1 MKKRVVSWLLV
12 VLMLTSLL
20 PTSVLAEMAEG
31 AAQAPAAEEVLPE
44 TPEVPESPESPG
56 TPEEPAQPETSE
68 QPEQP
73 EGEEQTSAPQ
83 LAPQSAAIAVQ
94 ALSGSGT
101 AENPYL
107 ITSAEDFAAITSSN
121 NSGYFKLTSD
131 ITVTKP
137 CGTTFRGTFDG
148 DGHTVT
154 LTLNVTSGNA
164 GLFGE
169 TGGGA
174 VIKNLTVDADVT
186 STAGSNYAATAGLVG
201 KVSGSTT
208 VENCGVTGTASN
220 TSTSSSPVYV
230 GGLIGYLTGNCTV
243 TNSYSQATVSNTN
256 SASSSSTGGFLGKT
270 SNYYTLTVKNCYSS
284 GDVTANKG
292 YAGGFTGYVY
302 CSSSYK
308 HIYENC
314 YAAGTVQVTGASSN
328 ACGFAYSYAY
338 SGYTFTHCYYNN
350 SANTS
355 GCNRSDAGIAG
366 KTTDEL
372 KDLALTLGDAFQ
384 PDTVNLNNGYPIL
397 SWQYIDPDAKHTV
410 SFELSPIGSVLTWNK
425 EVQAVSA
432 DGKYTFADVGMG
444 QYDYSVT
451 NEAGDYAAKSG
462 TVTVKGKDVTERV
475 ELVQNRH
482 KLSFNVQPENAEL
495 TVKSGTT
502 ELTAESENTYSVVN
516 GTYTYTAELF
526 GYKTAQGSV
535 AVDRADK
542 THTVTM
548 QAEPA
553 VTVTFANA
561 DKGQLTV
568 VTGERTMSP
577 DKNGAYALPVG
588 YRYDW
593 TFKSANYAKQTG
605 SIDLTGITE
614 DGTRTVTIPL
624 AEKTAWGGADDIVA
638 PTKVGDV
645 YQIGSGGELAWFAQE
660 VNAGRGAAYN
670 AVLTKDIDLGDEPWT
685 PIGQYARNAYKG
697 VFDGQGY
704 TIKRLKITGSTSN
717 HYGLFGV
724 VGSGTVRNLTV
735 EGTVTV
741 TGSGSSSYGI
751 AGIVG
756 TMNDGTTGTVEN
768 CVNKAT
774 ISGTQNVGGI
784 VGYVAGGNYASS
796 KEITGCVNTGTVSSN
811 SYNAGGIVG
820 YINGQ
825 VTVDSCYNRGNCTSG
840 SYRAGGIAA
849 YLYSSYATV
858 KNCYTTGVTK
868 VAYGSNACAVVGN
881 KSSGAMKDCFYLSGL
896 TADANATAKTSDEL
910 KALAAALGDAFVAA
924 PKGLND
930 GYPVLRWQIPTYA
943 VTFTVAPADAVV
955 TIDGQTGT
963 HTGGQWVFKLP
974 DGTYTYTVSAFG
986 YVQQSGT
993 VTVSE
998 KALAKDVTLTTDD
1011 KRTVTFTVTPAEA
1024 NAAVTVTWNGDG
1036 HTVAAQND
1044 GSYLLPE
1051 GAYTYTVKAKGYAKV
1066 VEPLNVAES
1075 KTISVTLTPSAAWD
1089 GETRDEKPSGE
1100 GTKAAP
1106 YQIGSGAELAWLANA
1121 VNDASSG
1128 TKFYVVLTDDIDLGN
1143 QPWTPIG
1150 RDFHEFSGA
1159 FDGNGHVVEGLKV
1172 SNVADAGLFG
1182 AAKGA
1187 AIKNLVVRGSVIG
1200 TDNAAGI
1207 LAVAKDGAC
1216 TIENCGNEATVTV
1229 TKSRGGYAGGIL
1241 GSTSA
1246 NVQIARC
1253 YNSGIVT
1260 STGNNSYSRAGGIV
1274 GYISGNGE
1282 AKVNTC
1288 YNTGN
1293 ITSDSYAAGVFA
1305 GYSLSLT
1312 VSSCYNTGK
1321 ISGKSLSYTGAFTT
1335 GSSDTAENSFYLAGS
1350 IPTGAKTN
1358 DATPISDGAELL
1370 DKLGA
1375 DNWKTVRGVNNGY
1388 PILKWQKDETPAA
1401 KVTMAKNIRF
1411 AREEFDTDDG
1421 DVASL
1426 PTGVLL
1432 WDVAEGKTY
1441 TYTITLWQMAQSWTP
1456 LDEDGLAEYNAITG
1470 ETTDFPS
1477 LEKLE
1482 YVNTTAVIGRMS
1494 EEQRT
1499 QLDKLD
1505 AAVQAAE
1512 NDPED
1517 VKGEGL
1523 YQAMERRAAFIVSLA
1538 KTEDLGAYESQLTF
1552 VEDIAHVSGGEYD
1565 LSGRFAARGDGVYYA
1580 SVAEETDGQ
1589 TVCCSVTKAEQIV
1602 GDQGPYNRMTAVTDV
1617 KWDGTKATWT
1627 GKIDFSGYYRID
1639 LYTVEGK
1646 GTAADYTHF
1655 KTFELSGNYT
1665 SANFANAFA
1674 AGKKYAFTVTA
1685 IGDQSLLEERGLTD
1699 SITSAYSDVYDP
1711 AASTGNPGKK
1721 EWEEISSAEDWIALA
1736 NVKDEPTGDTG
1747 SPNKQQVEWGKNY
1760 RLTADIDFSKLT
1772 AAEQTKTKSIGRITY
1787 PFMGEFD
1794 GQGHKIT
1801 GLTLSNNDSG
1811 LFWYT
1816 GATAYIHDLTI
1827 DGANVLF
1834 SDNAAVLVHNNYGR
1848 MERCAVVNT
1857 NITAD
1862 TGAVLGGMVSR
1873 NYGIIRSS
1881 YVQGGT
1887 LTSNSLTA
1895 TGHAGFVGANETGGQ
1910 IEGCW
1915 TSMAVNTTSEYAG
1928 GFVGLG
1934 YGGTIKNCFALGN
1947 VNARGYSGGFVGR
1960 SVYGGNTYE
1969 NCYAAGVVTVSGEQG
1984 NGFIGGNKPDS
1995 AFQYDQ
2001 SKGITNC
2008 YFNIASASAEAYGA
2022 TGKSLDE
2029 MRAGSFLTA
2038 ISGSVSGVWGQAAD
2052 KNSGLPYLLGVSVP
2066 ETAVTAKI
2074 TVKLAIASYD
2084 KNGYTFNRMGD
2095 VITVTMDSNGNTR
2108 LVDLMDEAQRQGLL
2122 TYSYASTSTFGRFI
2136 HTINGHEVD
2145 APDGWMFAIN
2155 DTLSNVSASLATV
2168 KNGDQVLW
2176 FEGTTENRFQGPSWE
2191 ELTGTPAAISWVD
2204 IKTVDDLLKLA
2215 NATDAET
2222 LGKNYRLKD
2231 DLDLTG
2237 TPFSG
2242 IGSAANPFTG
2252 MFDGQGSTISNVTIN
2267 APDGVN
2273 VGFFNAIKGA
2283 TIRDLK
2289 LVNVQITGK
2298 ENVGGLVGNA
2308 QVQLDSNDLSKNVA
2322 NLIGGCSVSGKV
2334 TGEKNV
2340 GGLVGLNGGET
2351 DQHTL
2356 FSIASAI
2363 DKSTANVEVS
2373 GTEMTGGL
2381 VGRNNGTIT
2390 KSSSGDTVKGTTTT
2404 GGLVGDS
2411 SGDIYDSHTSCTV
2424 AGSSH
2429 TGGFVGSSDGA
2440 VKDCYSIGDVSGTD
2454 YTGGFAGVISR
2465 AEDVVSAG
2473 QVTIVGTPTQGY
2485 NGGFAGKLYGM
2496 VAGLDSQITVKDV
2509 SANCMQPNGA
2519 LLPVVGNAIDFSGE
2533 AQKAALEKMKLKS
2546 NAEVKAA
2553 LKKLFPDPMQVMDTI
2568 AAANTGRAAD
2578 WWAMDMG
2585 AYAKAYPH
2593 KGVGLTAEAKQ
2604 NYINAAITAIQSAAA
2619 TDTAYDKAILALTA
2633 NGVDVTKLYPVNSNT
2648 PLNAI
2653 ELLNKTGKSTSAWS
2667 APYTLAAYNQANFA
2681 GTDGYEKQLVNALLD
2696 AQGADGSWNESGTT
2710 DTTANVLMG
2719 LAFYASDSRVKAAID
2734 KGVSYLETQLGDGG
2748 VYSDAFSGPNVN
2760 STAMVIIGLTAVGV
2774 DPEKDE
2780 RFIKNGMSVVEGLM
2794 SFALAD
2800 NTGFGFTDNVH
2811 YNDTATEQAFRALI
2825 ALAQYKATGKAFNVY
2840 DFSAVKTE
2848 PSHATGAGETEKPS
2862 EEPTQGEDI
2871 TVTVT
2876 ISTPD
2881 GTWLSKSVTVKKGST
2896 VYHAFTKALKGSGIT
2911 AVGAESGYIR
2921 SMTKGGVTY
2930 GEFTSGP
2937 NSGWLYKVNG
2947 RLPSLP
2953 LTQQAVADK
2962 DYVLWY
2968 YTSDWKTDPDAGKM
2982 GDEEVT
2988 AADVIKLI
2996 DAIGTVSKYSGNAI
3010 AAARTAYNKLPA
3022 DQRKLVTNYD
3032 KLAAAEAAY
3041 AEILKALRED
3051 ETQTGDATGW
3061 RKTHSDTLDAIKTG
3075 ELAFGSEWL
3084 VIALARSGRDV
3095 PDSYYDSVV
3104 KAVQSAKGQLSD
3116 KKSTEYARTILAL
3129 TAIGKDPTDVGGYDL
3144 LARLADMDDVT
3155 YQGINGAIFAL
3166 LALDSGK
3173 YDVPA
3178 AAEGGTQ
3185 VTRDG
3190 LVAYILAQQLSD
3202 GGWALS
3208 GTSADPD
3215 VTAMALQALAPYRT
3229 GDETV
3234 DAAVDKGVQL
3244 LSDMQLSDGG
3254 YSSWGTLNSESCA
3267 QVLIALATLGIDPV
3281 SDSRFVKNG
3290 LTVLDA
3296 LLAYA
3301 VSGGFR
3307 HTVDGEADAIA
3318 TEQALCAL
3326 TSYARLLDGK
3336 TALYDMTDV
3345 LGGQMPDD
3353 ADNDTNEQP
3362 AKTTPVVMWIVLGAA
3377 AVAGSGA
3384 LALTR
3389 RRKVK

>member
-1 MKKRVVSWLLV
+1 MKKRVVSLLLALV
-12 VLMLTSLL
+12 MLTSLL
-20 PTSVLAEMAEG
+20 PTAVWAEDAYSVAPDSETQDVRQEQDKQDEQEKQEQEKSEEQEDPALAQQPML
-31 AAQAPAAEEVLPE
+31 AAVMPAAATL
-44 TPEVPESPESPG
+44 
-56 TPEEPAQPETSE
+56 
-68 QPEQP
+68 
-73 EGEEQTSAPQ
+73 EGK
-83 LAPQSAAIAVQ
+83 
-94 ALSGSGT
+94 GT
-101 AENPYL
+101 ATEPYL
-107 ITSAEDFAAITSSN
+107 ISTAEDFAAITWQNSSE
-121 NSGYFKLTSD
+121 YFKLTDS

-137 CGTTFRGTFDG
+137 CDDIFKGTFDG
-148 DGHTVT
+148 DGYTVT
-154 LTLNVTSGNA
+154 LQLDVTSGNA
-164 GLFGE
+164 GLFAK
-169 TGGGA
+169 TGSGA
-174 VIKNLTVDADVT
+174 VIKNVIVDANVT
-186 STAGSNYAATAGLVG
+186 SSVYSYTSSYFGAAGLVG
-201 KVSGSTT
+201 YVDGKTT
-208 VENCGVTGTASN
+208 IDHCGVTGTVKGI
-220 TSTSSSPVYV
+220 STSSSYAAYV
-230 GGLIGYLTGNCTV
+230 GGLIGVISDKCEI
-243 TNSYSQATVSNTN
+243 TNSYVSATVENANKYSG
-256 SASSSSTGGFLGKT
+256 SYTGGFLGRT
-270 SNYYTLTVKNCYSS
+270 SSTYTLSVTNCYAS
-284 GDVTANKG
+284 GDVTADGG

-302 CSSSYK
+302 CSNSNK
-308 HIYENC
+308 HTYENC
-314 YAAGTVQVTGASSN
+314 YAAGTVKVTASTGN
-328 ACGFAYSYAY
+328 GFGFAYSYAY
-338 SGYTFTHCYYNN
+338 ASTGYSFTNCYYNN
-350 SANTS
+350 TANSEGCNKTDTTITGKSANELK
-355 GCNRSDAGIAG
+355 ALAG
-366 KTTDEL
+366 KLGEAYQ
-372 KDLALTLGDAFQ
+372 KDAASING
-384 PDTVNLNNGYPIL
+384 GYPIL
-397 SWQYIDPDAKHTV
+397 TWQYNDPNASPTVIVTVMPAEAKLVWDGEEQTGGTNGVYTLTAQTQGPHTYTV
-410 SFELSPIGSVLTWNK
+410 S
-425 EVQAVSA
+425 
-432 DGKYTFADVGMG
+432 Y
-444 QYDYSVT
+444 
-451 NEAGDYAAKSG
+451 EAGDYAAQTG
-462 TVTVKGKDVTERV
+462 TITVKSSDMKKTFTLAPNYYTLTFEGVPSDG
-475 ELVQNRH
+475 
-482 KLSFNVQPENAEL
+482 EL
-495 TVKSGTT
+495 TVKNSASET
-502 ELTAESENTYSVVN
+502 LTGKSNVYNVPKGDYTYSVT
-516 GTYTYTAELF
+516 GAF
-526 GYKTAQGSV
+526 GYQ
-535 AVDRADK
+535 DK
-542 THTVTM
+542 TDGTVHIVPGGGAVTETVQMVKRDSATVRFTYAEDAAPTIKVAYAKSAWNNKVTM
-548 QAEPA
+548 SAG
-553 VTVTFANA
+553 A
-561 DKGQLTV
+561 DGSYL
-568 VTGERTMSP
+568 
-577 DKNGAYALPVG
+577 LPVG
-588 YRYDW
+588 YKYEW
-593 TFKSANYAKQTG
+593 TFDSAKYVAQSG
-605 SIDLTGITE
+605 VIDLVDAEAGSEKSI
-614 DGTRTVTIPL
+614 VIPMSPKP
-624 AEKTAWGGADDIVA
+624 A
-638 PTKVGDV
+638 
-645 YQIGSGGELAWFAQE
+645 GSGTKDNPYLIAKADQLRWFAAQ
-660 VNAGRGAAYN
+660 VNDNSKSTICAQ
-670 AVLTKDIDLGDEPWT
+670 LTDHIDLESKEWT
-685 PIGQYARNAYKG
+685 PIGKSSSYAYTG
-697 VFDGQGY
+697 TFDGAGY
-704 TIKRLKITGSTSN
+704 TVTGLNITGTATRN
-717 HYGLFGV
+717 CGLFGYVYGGV
-724 VGSGTVRNLTV
+724 VKNLTV
-735 EGTVTV
+735 KGTITL
-741 TGSGSSSYGI
+741 TGNGGSSYG
-751 AGIVG
+751 AGGIVG
-756 TMNDGTTGTVEN
+756 QLSGQTGAIRNCRSDVTVQ
-768 CVNKAT
+768 
-774 ISGTQNVGGI
+774 GGQNVGGI
-784 VGYVAGGNYASS
+784 VGYVAGEYNTATKS
-796 KEITGCVNTGTVSSN
+796 ITGCVNTGAISSN
-811 SYNAGGIVG
+811 GYNAGGIVG
-820 YINGQ
+820 YISGQ

-881 KSSGAMKDCFYLSGL
+881 KSSGTMKDCFYLSGL
-896 TADANATAKTSDEL
+896 TADANATAKTSDGL
-910 KALAAALGDAFVAA
+910 KALAPTLGELFMSA
-924 PKGLND
+924 PEGMNE
-930 GYPVLRWQIPTYA
+930 GYPILKWEVPTYEVAFTVSPANAA
-943 VTFTVAPADAVV
+943 VT
-955 TIDGQTGT
+955 INGQTGT
-963 HTGGQWVFKLP
+963 QSGNEWLFKLP
-974 DGTYTYTVSAFG
+974 NGTYEYTVSAFG
-986 YVQQSGT
+986 YADETGS
-993 VTVSE
+993 VTVNGTE
-998 KALAKDVTLTTDD
+998 QTVNVTLTAVET
-1011 KRTVTFTVTPAEA
+1011 RTVKFDITPAGA
-1024 NAAVTVTWNGDG
+1024 NAAVTVTWNGGDR
-1036 HTVAAQND
+1036 TVDAEND
-1044 GSYLLPE
+1044 GSYLLPD

-1066 VEPLNVAES
+1066 VKPLDVTKDE
-1075 KTISVTLTPSAAWD
+1075 TIPVTLTPSTAWD
-1089 GETRDEKPSGE
+1089 GETRNEKPGGE
-1100 GTKAAP
+1100 GTEAAP
-1106 YQIGSGAELAWLANA
+1106 YQIGSGAELAWLADKVNNA
-1121 VNDASSG
+1121 SG
-1128 TKFYVVLTDDIDLGN
+1128 VTKLYVVLTDDIDLDN

-1150 RDFHEFSGA
+1150 KDFHEFSGV
-1159 FDGNGHVVEGLKV
+1159 FDGGGYVVEGLNV
-1172 SNVADAGLFG
+1172 SNAADAGLFG

-1187 AIKNLVVRGSVIG
+1187 AIKNLVVRGSVTG

-1207 LAVAKDGAC
+1207 LAKAGNEAC
-1216 TIENCGNEATVTV
+1216 TIENCGSEATVTGVNNAAGILARNNYYNPGTAIVGCYNTGSIAV
-1229 TKSRGGYAGGIL
+1229 TKSTGYAGGIA
-1241 GSTSA
+1241 GSGSGDVAVTDCYNVGEINGGNAGGIRGQSGGTSA
-1246 NVQIARC
+1246 SAIKNC
-1253 YNSGIVT
+1253 YNSGKVVDDGEKK
-1260 STGNNSYSRAGGIV
+1260 TGAIAPGTRNNLT
-1274 GYISGNGE
+1274 N
-1282 AKVNTC
+1282 C
-1288 YNTGN
+1288 Y
-1293 ITSDSYAAGVFA
+1293 Y
-1305 GYSLSLT
+1305 L
-1312 VSSCYNTGK
+1312 NTGK
-1321 ISGKSLSYTGAFTT
+1321 DSNTSGA
-1335 GSSDTAENSFYLAGS
+1335 TA
-1350 IPTGAKTN
+1350 
-1358 DATPISDGAELL
+1358 ISDGAGLL
-1370 DKLGA
+1370 EKLGA
-1375 DNWKTVRGVNNGY
+1375 GNWKTVRGVNNGY

-1401 KVTMAKNIRF
+1401 EVTMTMAGNIRF
-1411 AREEFDTDDG
+1411 AREELDTGDG
-1421 DVASL
+1421 DVTSL

-1512 NDPED
+1512 NDPKD
-1517 VKGEGL
+1517 VTGEGL
-1523 YQAMERRAAFIVSLA
+1523 YQAMESRAAFIVKLA
-1538 KTEDLGAYESQLTF
+1538 ATAELGTYESQLTF
-1552 VEDIAHVSGGEYD
+1552 VEDIAHVSGEEYD
-1565 LSGRFAARGDGVYYA
+1565 LSGRFAALGDGVYYA

-1589 TVCCSVTKAEQIV
+1589 TVCCDIKTAEPRIV
-1602 GDQGPYNRMTAVTDV
+1602 GYQEPYNRMTAVTDV

-1736 NVKDEPTGDTG
+1736 NVKDEPTGGTG

-1772 AAEQTKTKSIGRITY
+1772 AAQQTKTKSIGRITY

-1811 LFWYT
+1811 LFWYA

-1827 DGANVLF
+1827 EGANVLF
-1834 SDNAAVLVHNNYGR
+1834 SDNAAVLAHNNYGR
-1848 MERCAVVNT
+1848 IEKCAVVNT

-1881 YVQGGT
+1881 CVQGGT

-1895 TGHAGFVGANETGGQ
+1895 TGHAGFVGANEQGGL
-1910 IEGCW
+1910 IESCW
-1915 TSMAVNTTSEYAG
+1915 TSMAVNTSSEYAG

-1934 YGGTIKNCFALGN
+1934 YGSTIKNCFALGN

-1960 SVYGGNTYE
+1960 SVYSGNTYE

-1995 AFQYDQ
+1995 AFQSDQ

-2008 YFNIASASAEAYGA
+2008 YFNSASASAEAYGA

-2038 ISGSVSGVWGQAAD
+2038 ISRGVSGVWEQAAD

-2084 KNGYTFNRMGD
+2084 KNSYTFNRMGD
-2095 VITVTMDSNGNTR
+2095 VITVTMDSTGNTR

-2122 TYSYASTSTFGRFI
+2122 TYGYATTSTFGRFI

-2237 TPFSG
+2237 TPFRG

-2252 MFDGQGSTISNVTIN
+2252 MFDGQGSIISNVTIN
-2267 APDGVN
+2267 TPDGVN

-2390 KSSSGDTVKGTTTT
+2390 KSSSGGTVKGTTTT

-2424 AGSSH
+2424 AGSSR
-2429 TGGFVGSSDGA
+2429 TGGFVGFSDGA

-2496 VAGLDSQITVKDV
+2496 VAGLDSQITVKNV

-2653 ELLNKTGKSTSAWS
+2653 ELLNKTGKSASAWS

-2696 AQGADGSWNESGTT
+2696 AQEADGSWNEWGTT

-2800 NTGFGFTDNVH
+2800 NTGFGFTDNVR

-2848 PSHATGAGETEKPS
+2848 PSHATGVGEGEMPP
-2862 EEPTQGEDI
+2862 EEPVEGDDI

-2881 GTWLSKSVTVKKGST
+2881 GTWLNKSVTIKKGST
-2896 VYHAFTKALKGSGIT
+2896 VYHAFTKALEGSGIT
-2911 AVGAESGYIR
+2911 AVGAASGYIR
-2921 SMTKGGVTY
+2921 SMTKDGVTY

-2947 RLPSLP
+2947 RLPSVP
-2953 LTQQAVADK
+2953 LTQKAVADR

-2968 YTSDWKTDPDAGKM
+2968 YTTDWKADPDAAKM
-2982 GDEEVT
+2982 AEEEVT

-2996 DAIGTVSKYSGNAI
+2996 NAIGTVTKNSGNAI
-3010 AAARTAYNKLPA
+3010 AAARAAYNKLPA
-3022 DQRKLVTNYD
+3022 DQKALVTNYD
-3032 KLAAAEAAY
+3032 KLLAAEAAY
-3041 AEILKALRED
+3041 AEILKALQEGED
-3051 ETQTGDATGW
+3051 KTDSASW
-3061 RKTHSDTLDAIKTG
+3061 RKTYSDALDAVKTE
-3075 ELAFGSEWL
+3075 ELTFGSEWL
-3084 VIALARSGRDV
+3084 AIALARSGRSV

-3104 KAVQSAKGQLSD
+3104 KAVQDAKGQLSD
-3116 KKSTEYARTILAL
+3116 RKFTEYSRTILAL

-3144 LARLADMDDVT
+3144 LSKLADMDDVT

-3166 LALDSGK
+3166 IALDSGK
-3173 YDVPA
+3173 YDVPT
-3178 AAEGGTQ
+3178 AAEGGNQT
-3185 VTRDG
+3185 TRDG
-3190 LVAYILAQQLSD
+3190 LVAYILKQQLSD

-3208 GTSADPD
+3208 GSNADPD
-3215 VTAMALQALAPYRT
+3215 MTAMALQALAPYRT
-3229 GDETV
+3229 GDAAV
-3234 DAAVDKGVQL
+3234 LAAVDKAIQT
-3244 LSDMQLSDGG
+3244 LSDMQQVNGG

-3281 SDSRFVKNG
+3281 SDSRFAKNG

-3296 LLAYA
+3296 LLSYA

-3307 HTVDGEADAIA
+3307 HTADGEVDAMA

-3326 TSYARLLDGK
+3326 TAYARLLDGK
-3336 TALYDMTDV
+3336 TSLYDMTDV
-3345 LGGQMPDD
+3345 LDGQPADVPDD
-3353 ADNDTNEQP
+3353 AAPDEQP
-3362 AKTTPVVMWIVLGAA
+3362 AKPTSVVVWVALGA
-3377 AVAGSGA
+3377 VALGGGTA
-3384 LALTR
+3384 LVLTR
-3389 RRKVK
+3389 RRRVK

>member
-1 MKKRVVSWLLV
+1 MKKRVVSLLLALV
-12 VLMLTSLL
+12 MLTSLL
-20 PTSVLAEMAEG
+20 PTAVWAEDAYSVAPDSETQDVRQEQDKQDEQEKQEQEKSEEQDDPALAQQPML
-31 AAQAPAAEEVLPE
+31 AAAMPAA
-44 TPEVPESPESPG
+44 VPQQG
-56 TPEEPAQPETSE
+56 A
-68 QPEQP
+68 
-73 EGEEQTSAPQ
+73 
-83 LAPQSAAIAVQ
+83 
-94 ALSGSGT
+94 GT
-101 AENPYL
+101 ATDPYR
-107 ITSAEDFAAITSSN
+107 I
-121 NSGYFKLTSD
+121 
-131 ITVTKP
+131 
-137 CGTTFRGTFDG
+137 
-148 DGHTVT
+148 
-154 LTLNVTSGNA
+154 
-164 GLFGE
+164 
-169 TGGGA
+169 
-174 VIKNLTVDADVT
+174 
-186 STAGSNYAATAGLVG
+186 STA
-201 KVSGSTT
+201 
-208 VENCGVTGTASN
+208 
-220 TSTSSSPVYV
+220 
-230 GGLIGYLTGNCTV
+230 
-243 TNSYSQATVSNTN
+243 
-256 SASSSSTGGFLGKT
+256 
-270 SNYYTLTVKNCYSS
+270 
-284 GDVTANKG
+284 D
-292 YAGGFTGYVY
+292 
-302 CSSSYK
+302 
-308 HIYENC
+308 
-314 YAAGTVQVTGASSN
+314 
-328 ACGFAYSYAY
+328 
-338 SGYTFTHCYYNN
+338 
-350 SANTS
+350 
-355 GCNRSDAGIAG
+355 
-366 KTTDEL
+366 
-372 KDLALTLGDAFQ
+372 
-384 PDTVNLNNGYPIL
+384 
-397 SWQYIDPDAKHTV
+397 
-410 SFELSPIGSVLTWNK
+410 
-425 EVQAVSA
+425 
-432 DGKYTFADVGMG
+432 
-444 QYDYSVT
+444 
-451 NEAGDYAAKSG
+451 
-462 TVTVKGKDVTERV
+462 
-475 ELVQNRH
+475 
-482 KLSFNVQPENAEL
+482 
-495 TVKSGTT
+495 
-502 ELTAESENTYSVVN
+502 
-516 GTYTYTAELF
+516 
-526 GYKTAQGSV
+526 
-535 AVDRADK
+535 
-542 THTVTM
+542 
-548 QAEPA
+548 
-553 VTVTFANA
+553 
-561 DKGQLTV
+561 
-568 VTGERTMSP
+568 
-577 DKNGAYALPVG
+577 
-588 YRYDW
+588 
-593 TFKSANYAKQTG
+593 
-605 SIDLTGITE
+605 
-614 DGTRTVTIPL
+614 
-624 AEKTAWGGADDIVA
+624 
-638 PTKVGDV
+638 
-645 YQIGSGGELAWFAQE
+645 ELAWLAQE
-660 VNAGRGAAYN
+660 VNAGRGASYN
-670 AVLTKDIDLGDEPWT
+670 AVLCNDIDLKNEEWT
-685 PIGQYARNAYKG
+685 PIGKNSSYAYKDT
-697 VFDGQGY
+697 FDGAGY
-704 TIKRLKITGSTSN
+704 TVKGLKITGTATQN
-717 HYGLFGV
+717 CGLFGYVSGGV
-724 VGSGTVRNLTV
+724 VKNLTV
-735 EGTVTV
+735 QGTITL
-741 TGSGSSSYGI
+741 TGSGSSSYG
-751 AGIVG
+751 AGGIVG
-756 TMNDGTTGTVEN
+756 RLDGTEGSVQNCCSDVMVTG
-768 CVNKAT
+768 
-774 ISGTQNVGGI
+774 GQNVGGI
-784 VGYVAGGNYASS
+784 VGYVSGGYSTATKS
-796 KEITGCVNTGTVSSN
+796 ITGCVNTGRITSN
-811 SYNAGGIVG
+811 SNNAGGIVG
-820 YINGQ
+820 YISGQ

-881 KSSGAMKDCFYLSGL
+881 KSSGTMKDCFYLSGL

-910 KALAAALGDAFVAA
+910 KALAPTLGELFMSA
-924 PKGLND
+924 PEGMNE
-930 GYPVLRWQIPTYA
+930 GYPILKWQVPTYEVAFTVSPANAA
-943 VTFTVAPADAVV
+943 VT
-955 TIDGQTGT
+955 INGQTGT
-963 HTGGQWVFKLP
+963 QSGNEWLFKLP
-974 DGTYTYTVSAFG
+974 NGTYAYTVSAFG
-986 YVQQSGT
+986 YADKTSS
-993 VTVSE
+993 VTVSGE
-998 KALAKDVTLTTDD
+998 AQTVDVTLTPVEM
-1011 KRTVTFTVTPAEA
+1011 RTVKFDITPAGA
-1024 NAAVTVTWNGDG
+1024 NAAVTVTWNGDDRL
-1036 HTVAAQND
+1036 VNAEDD
-1044 GSYLLPE
+1044 GSYLLPM

-1066 VEPLNVAES
+1066 VKPLDVTKDE
-1075 KTISVTLTPSAAWD
+1075 TIPVTLTPSTAWD
-1089 GETRDEKPSGE
+1089 GETRDEKPGGE
-1100 GTKAAP
+1100 GTEAAP

-1121 VNDASSG
+1121 VNNASG
-1128 TKFYVVLTDDIDLGN
+1128 VTKLYVVLTDDIDLDN

-1150 RDFHEFSGA
+1150 KFGFGSDDKSFSGS
-1159 FDGNGHVVEGLKV
+1159 FDGKGYTVKGL
-1172 SNVADAGLFG
+1172 NARAEYAGLFG
-1182 AAKGA
+1182 SINDAEITG
-1187 AIKNLVVRGSVIG
+1187 VVVQG
-1200 TDNAAGI
+1200 T
-1207 LAVAKDGAC
+1207 VA
-1216 TIENCGNEATVTV
+1216 
-1229 TKSRGGYAGGIL
+1229 
-1241 GSTSA
+1241 ST
-1246 NVQIARC
+1246 N
-1253 YNSGIVT
+1253 T
-1260 STGNNSYSRAGGIV
+1260 SNGDAGGIV
-1274 GYISGNGE
+1274 GRAIGTKNTITDCGSEATVSGGSYCGGILGNSQNGSCALE
-1282 AKVNTC
+1282 ITGCYNSGRVSAKDRAAGIVARFNGSSSAITLNTC
-1288 YNTGN
+1288 YNTGE
-1293 ITSDSYAAGVFA
+1293 ITSESYASGIYGSNSVTISDSY
-1305 GYSLSLT
+1305 T
-1312 VSSCYNTGK
+1312 VGA
-1321 ISGKSLSYTGAFTT
+1321 ISGKDASSSSAFST
-1335 GSSDTAENSFYLAGS
+1335 GSYDTLTNCYYLTGS
-1350 IPTGAKTN
+1350 VPTGAKVGA
-1358 DATPISDGAELL
+1358 ATAISDAAGLL
-1370 DKLGA
+1370 EKLGK

-1401 KVTMAKNIRF
+1401 KVIMAGNIRF
-1411 AREEFDTDDG
+1411 AREELDTGDG
-1421 DVASL
+1421 DVTSL

-1432 WDVAEGKTY
+1432 WDAAEGM

-1456 LDEDGLAEYNAITG
+1456 LDADGLAEYNAITG

-1512 NDPED
+1512 NDPKD
-1517 VKGEGL
+1517 VTGEGL
-1523 YQAMERRAAFIVSLA
+1523 YQAMESRAAFIVKLA
-1538 KTEDLGAYESQLTF
+1538 ATAELGTYESQLTF

-1589 TVCCSVTKAEQIV
+1589 TVCCDIKKAEPRIV
-1602 GDQGPYNRMTAVTDV
+1602 GYQEPYNRMTAVTDV

-1736 NVKDEPTGDTG
+1736 NVKDEPTGGTG

-1772 AAEQTKTKSIGRITY
+1772 AAQQTKTKSIGRITY

-1811 LFWYT
+1811 LFWYA

-1827 DGANVLF
+1827 EGANVLF
-1834 SDNAAVLVHNNYGR
+1834 SDNAAVLAHNNYGR
-1848 MERCAVVNT
+1848 IEKCAVVNT

-1881 YVQGGT
+1881 CVQGGT

-1895 TGHAGFVGANETGGQ
+1895 TGHAGFVGANEQGGL
-1910 IEGCW
+1910 IESCW
-1915 TSMAVNTTSEYAG
+1915 TSMAVNTSSEYAG

-1934 YGGTIKNCFALGN
+1934 YGSTIKNCFALGN

-1960 SVYGGNTYE
+1960 SVYSGNTYE

-1995 AFQYDQ
+1995 AFQSDQ
-2001 SKGITNC
+2001 SAGITNC
-2008 YFNIASASAEAYGA
+2008 YFNSASASAEAYGA

-2038 ISGSVSGVWGQAAD
+2038 ISDSVSGVWEQAAD

-2074 TVKLAIASYD
+2074 TVKLVIASYD

-2122 TYSYASTSTFGRFI
+2122 TYGYATTSTFGRFI
-2136 HTINGHEVD
+2136 HTINGRAVD

-2390 KSSSGDTVKGTTTT
+2390 KSSSGGTVKGTTTT

-2411 SGDIYDSHTSCTV
+2411 GGDIYDSHTSCTV
-2424 AGSSH
+2424 AGSSR
-2429 TGGFVGSSDGA
+2429 TGGFVGFSDGA
-2440 VKDCYSIGDVSGTD
+2440 VKDCYSIGDVSGTN

-2473 QVTIVGTPTQGY
+2473 QVTIVGIPTQGY
-2485 NGGFAGKLYGM
+2485 NGGFAGGLSGT
-2496 VAGLDSQITVKDV
+2496 VAGLDSQITVKNV

-2619 TDTAYDKAILALTA
+2619 TDTSYDKAILALTA

-2681 GTDGYEKQLVNALLD
+2681 GTDGYEKQLINALLD
-2696 AQGADGSWNESGTT
+2696 AQGADGSWNEWGTT

-2734 KGVSYLETQLGDGG
+2734 KGVSYLATQLGDGG

-2800 NTGFGFTDNVH
+2800 NTGFGFTDNVR

-2848 PSHATGAGETEKPS
+2848 PSHATGVGEGEMPP
-2862 EEPTQGEDI
+2862 EEPVEGDDI

-2881 GTWLSKSVTVKKGST
+2881 GTWLNKSVTIKKGST
-2896 VYHAFTKALKGSGIT
+2896 VYHAFTKALEGSGIT
-2911 AVGAESGYIR
+2911 AVGAASGYIR
-2921 SMTKGGVTY
+2921 SMTKDGVTY

-2947 RLPSLP
+2947 RLPSVP
-2953 LTQQAVADK
+2953 LTQKAVADR

-2968 YTSDWKTDPDAGKM
+2968 YTTDWKADPDAAKM
-2982 GDEEVT
+2982 AEEEVT

-2996 DAIGTVSKYSGNAI
+2996 NAIGTVTKNSGNAI
-3010 AAARTAYNKLPA
+3010 AAARAAYNKLPA
-3022 DQRKLVTNYD
+3022 DQKALVTNYD
-3032 KLAAAEAAY
+3032 KLLAAEAAY
-3041 AEILKALRED
+3041 AEILKALQEGED
-3051 ETQTGDATGW
+3051 KTDSASW
-3061 RKTHSDTLDAIKTG
+3061 RKTYSDALDAVKTE
-3075 ELAFGSEWL
+3075 ELTFGSEWL
-3084 VIALARSGRDV
+3084 AIALARSGRSV

-3104 KAVQSAKGQLSD
+3104 KAVQDAKGQLSD
-3116 KKSTEYARTILAL
+3116 RKFTEYSRTILAL

-3144 LARLADMDDVT
+3144 LSKLADMDDVT

-3166 LALDSGK
+3166 IALDSGK
-3173 YDVPA
+3173 YDVPT
-3178 AAEGGTQ
+3178 AAEGGNQT
-3185 VTRDG
+3185 TRDG
-3190 LVAYILAQQLSD
+3190 LVAYILKQQLSD

-3208 GTSADPD
+3208 GSNADPD
-3215 VTAMALQALAPYRT
+3215 MTAMALQALAPYRT
-3229 GDETV
+3229 GDAAV
-3234 DAAVDKGVQL
+3234 LAAVDKAIQT
-3244 LSDMQLSDGG
+3244 LSDMQQVNGG

-3281 SDSRFVKNG
+3281 SDSRFAKNG

-3296 LLAYA
+3296 LLSYA

-3307 HTVDGEADAIA
+3307 HTADGEVDAMA

-3326 TSYARLLDGK
+3326 TAYARLLDGK
-3336 TALYDMTDV
+3336 TSLYDMTDV
-3345 LGGQMPDD
+3345 LDGQPADVPDD
-3353 ADNDTNEQP
+3353 AAPDEQP
-3362 AKTTPVVMWIVLGAA
+3362 AKPTSVVVWVALGA
-3377 AVAGSGA
+3377 VALGGGTA
-3384 LALTR
+3384 LVLTR
-3389 RRKVK
+3389 RRRVK

>member
-1 MKKRVVSWLLV
+1 MKKRVVSLLLALV
-12 VLMLTSLL
+12 MLTSLV
-20 PTSVLAEMAEG
+20 PTTVWAEDAYSVAPDTEMQGIRQEQDNEGEQEDDPALAGRPMLSTVM
-31 AAQAPAAEEVLPE
+31 PAAVTL
-44 TPEVPESPESPG
+44 TG
-56 TPEEPAQPETSE
+56 
-68 QPEQP
+68 
-73 EGEEQTSAPQ
+73 
-83 LAPQSAAIAVQ
+83 
-94 ALSGSGT
+94 SGSQDDPYLIGT
-101 AENPYL
+101 AEELASLGGRSFSGKSYRLTQDIDMENVPMQP
-107 ITSAEDFAAITSSN
+107 IKEFA
-121 NSGYFKLTSD
+121 D
-131 ITVTKP
+131 
-137 CGTTFRGTFDG
+137 GTFDG
-148 DGHTVT
+148 DGHTISN
-154 LTLNVTSGNA
+154 LTISAADGNA
-164 GLFGE
+164 GLFAE
-169 TGGGA
+169 TNSSTVFKDIILHNVSVTLTGG
-174 VIKNLTVDADVT
+174 
-186 STAGSNYAATAGLVG
+186 SYAG
-201 KVSGSTT
+201 
-208 VENCGVTGTASN
+208 
-220 TSTSSSPVYV
+220 V
-230 GGLIGYLTGNCTV
+230 GGLIGKIYGSTTIQGCGVSGVVAYSSDYSYNSGNVGGLVGYLNGKCTIKE
-243 TNSYSQATVSNTN
+243 SYSQATIKNEN
-256 SASSSSTGGFLGKT
+256 NNSSSTAGGLLGKT
-270 SNYYTLTVKNCYSS
+270 GNYYTLSVTDCYAS
-284 GDVTANKG
+284 GDVTAAG
-292 YAGGFTGYVY
+292 GRAGGFTGYVY
-302 CSSSYK
+302 CSNSYR
-308 HIYENC
+308 HTYENC
-314 YAAGTVQVTGASSN
+314 YAAGAVAASAGN
-328 ACGFAYSYAY
+328 GFGFAYSYASTGY
-338 SGYTFTHCYYNN
+338 SFKNCYYNN
-350 SANTS
+350 TANGE
-355 GCNRSDAGIAG
+355 GCNQKDTTITG
-366 KTTDEL
+366 KSADEL
-372 KDLALTLGDAFQ
+372 KALAGELGEAYQGDAASI
-384 PDTVNLNNGYPIL
+384 NGGYPIL
-397 SWQYIDPDAKHTV
+397 TWQYNDPNATPTVTVTVMPTDAKLIWDGVEQTGGANGVYTLTEQTQGAHTYTV
-410 SFELSPIGSVLTWNK
+410 SH
-425 EVQAVSA
+425 
-432 DGKYTFADVGMG
+432 
-444 QYDYSVT
+444 
-451 NEAGDYAAKSG
+451 EAGDYAAQTGTITVKSSDMTKTFTLALNRHKLTFTGLPVDAELIVKGGTDTLKAESDGSYAVTNGTYSYTVTKFGYADAEG
-462 TVTVKGKDVTERV
+462 TVTV
-475 ELVQNRH
+475 N
-482 KLSFNVQPENAEL
+482 
-495 TVKSGTT
+495 
-502 ELTAESENTYSVVN
+502 
-516 GTYTYTAELF
+516 
-526 GYKTAQGSV
+526 
-535 AVDRADK
+535 RADAVQSITMTRAPSATVRFTYAEDAAPTIK
-542 THTVTM
+542 VAYAKPMWNKVTM
-548 QAEPA
+548 SAE
-553 VTVTFANA
+553 A
-561 DKGQLTV
+561 DGSYL
-568 VTGERTMSP
+568 
-577 DKNGAYALPVG
+577 LPVG
-588 YRYDW
+588 YEYEW
-593 TFKSANYAKQTG
+593 TFDSAKYVAQSG
-605 SIDLTGITE
+605 VIDLVDAEAGSTQ
-614 DGTRTVTIPL
+614 TVKIPMSL
-624 AEKTAWGGADDIVA
+624 KPA
-638 PTKVGDV
+638 
-645 YQIGSGGELAWFAQE
+645 GSGTKDDPYLIADASQLRWFAAQ
-660 VNAGRGAAYN
+660 VNDNSKSTICAQ
-670 AVLTKDIDLGDEPWT
+670 LTADIDLKDEEWT
-685 PIGQYARNAYKG
+685 PIGKSTSYAYKG
-697 VFDGQGY
+697 TFDGNDHE
-704 TIKRLKITGSTSN
+704 IKNLYVTGETSN
-717 HYGLFGV
+717 YYGLFGV
-724 VGSGTVRNLTV
+724 LGAGGTIRNLTV
-735 EGTVTV
+735 SGSVEI
-741 TGSGSSSYGI
+741 TGSGSNYYGI
-751 AGIVG
+751 GGIVGQLGGAGTIENCTNRAAVSGNFNTAGIVG
-756 TMNDGTTGTVEN
+756 RVGSRGGTIRACANLGD
-768 CVNKAT
+768 
-774 ISGTQNVGGI
+774 ISGSNSVGGI
-784 VGYVAGGNYASS
+784 VGYAYYGVTASHCYNRGAVTASVS
-796 KEITGCVNTGTVSSN
+796 K
-811 SYNAGGIVG
+811 AGGIVG
-820 YINGQ
+820 FMD
-825 VTVDSCYNRGNCTSG
+825 DSGAKFS
-840 SYRAGGIAA
+840 
-849 YLYSSYATV
+849 
-858 KNCYTTGVTK
+858 NCYTTGAVK
-868 VAYGSNACAVVGN
+868 GNDSAAVVGK
-881 KSSGAMKDCFYLSGL
+881 KSSGSISGCYYLDTLGTDS
-896 TADANATAKTSDEL
+896 NATAKTSKEL
-910 KALAAALGDAFVAA
+910 KALASTLGEPFMIA
-924 PKGLND
+924 PAGVNN
-930 GYPVLRWQIPTYA
+930 GYPIFAWQVPTYA
-943 VTFTVAPADAVV
+943 VTFRTGATGASITVNGVSGQADA
-955 TIDGQTGT
+955 DGKYT
-963 HTGGQWVFKLP
+963 VKLP
-974 DGTYTYTVSAFG
+974 DGTYEYTVFAFG
-986 YVQQSGT
+986 YQAAAGQVTVNGTEQT
-993 VTVSE
+993 VTV
-998 KALAKDVTLTTDD
+998 TLTAVEQ
-1011 KRTVTFTVTPAEA
+1011 RTVRFNVTPTEA
-1024 NAAVTVTWNGDG
+1024 KAAVTVTWDGDG
-1036 HTVAAQND
+1036 HTVEAQND

-1051 GAYTYTVKAKGYAKV
+1051 GAYTYTVKAKGYAKASGT
-1066 VEPLNVAES
+1066 LNVTKDE
-1075 KTISVTLTPSAAWD
+1075 TISVTLTPSTAWD
-1089 GETRDEKPSGE
+1089 GAGRDQPDGSG
-1100 GTKAAP
+1100 TQTDP

-1121 VNDASSG
+1121 VNNASSG

-1150 RDFHEFSGA
+1150 EDFHEFSGV
-1159 FDGNGHVVEGLKV
+1159 FDGKGHVVEGLKV

-1182 AAKGA
+1182 VAKSA
-1187 AIKNLVVRGSVIG
+1187 AIKNLVVRGSVTG
-1200 TDNAAGI
+1200 TGNAAGI
-1207 LAVAKDGAC
+1207 LAKAKNEAC

-1229 TKSRGGYAGGIL
+1229 TKSSGGYAGGIL
-1241 GSTSA
+1241 GSTST

-1253 YNSGIVT
+1253 YNRSAVT
-1260 STGNNSYSRAGGIV
+1260 STGSTSSSRAGGIV
-1274 GYISGNGE
+1274 GYISGNGT

-1305 GYSLSLT
+1305 GYSFSLT

-1321 ISGKSLSYTGAFTT
+1321 IRSENTSRIGAFAT
-1335 GSSDTAENSFYLAGS
+1335 GDSNTAENSFYLADS

-1358 DATPISDGAELL
+1358 DATPISDGAGLL

-1375 DNWKTVRGVNNGY
+1375 DNWKTVRGVNSGY
-1388 PILKWQKDETPAA
+1388 PVLAWQTDETPAA
-1401 KVTMAKNIRF
+1401 VVTMAKNIRF
-1411 AREEFDTDDG
+1411 AREELDTGDG
-1421 DVASL
+1421 DVTSL

-1432 WDVAEGKTY
+1432 WDAAEGK

-1456 LDEDGLAEYNAITG
+1456 LDADGLAEYNAITD

-1517 VKGEGL
+1517 VTGEGL
-1523 YQAMERRAAFIVSLA
+1523 YQAMESRAAFIVKLA
-1538 KTEDLGAYESQLTF
+1538 ATAELGTYESQLTF
-1552 VEDIAHVSGGEYD
+1552 VEDISHASGGRHD
-1565 LSGRFAARGDGVYYA
+1565 LSERFAALGDGVYYA

-1589 TVCCSVTKAEQIV
+1589 TVCCSVATAEQEIV

-1617 KWDGTKATWT
+1617 RWDGTKATWT

-1639 LYTVEGK
+1639 LYTVPDK
-1646 GTAADYTHF
+1646 DTAADYTHF

-1665 SANFANAFA
+1665 SANFANVFA

-1711 AASTGNPGKK
+1711 AASTGSPGEK
-1721 EWEEISSAEDWIALA
+1721 EWVEISSAEEWIALA
-1736 NVKDEPTGDTG
+1736 NVEDEPTGGTG

-1772 AAEQTKTKSIGRITY
+1772 AAQQTKTKSIGRITY

-1811 LFWYT
+1811 LFWYA

-1827 DGANVLF
+1827 EGANVLF
-1834 SDNAAVLVHNNYGR
+1834 SDNAAVLAHNNYGR
-1848 MERCAVVNT
+1848 IEKCAVVNT

-1995 AFQYDQ
+1995 AFQSDQ
-2001 SKGITNC
+2001 STGITNC
-2008 YFNIASASAEAYGA
+2008 YFNSASASAEAYGA

-2122 TYSYASTSTFGRFI
+2122 TYGYATTSTFGRFI

-2390 KSSSGDTVKGTTTT
+2390 KSSSGGTVKGTTTT

-2424 AGSSH
+2424 AGRSH

-2496 VAGLDSQITVKDV
+2496 VAGLDSQITVKNV

-2800 NTGFGFTDNVH
+2800 NTGFGFTDNVR

-2911 AVGAESGYIR
+2911 AVGVESGYIR

-3061 RKTHSDTLDAIKTG
+3061 RKTHSDTLDTIKTG

-3116 KKSTEYARTILAL
+3116 KKSTEYDRTILAL

-3267 QVLIALATLGIDPV
+3267 QVLITLATLGIDPV

-3326 TSYARLLDGK
+3326 TAYARLLDGK

-3353 ADNDTNEQP
+3353 VDNDTNEQP
-3362 AKTTPVVMWIVLGAA
+3362 AETTPVVMWIVLGAA

-3384 LALTR
+3384 LVLTR